1 MHHRFKHQ
9 SQNIFFF
16 QKDQCSQENQWQM
29 TKSEVVLKKAD
40 RLASHSL
47 LLLVLNSQKY
57 VQNHSNSHTD
67 LHSHL
72 ILNAHVGNPL
82 TQSDQWDNKIHDL
95 WCICIWSGISTRF
108 LHSIT
113 FPPMTKELTVHE
125 KIMKYI
131 LRNPT
136 QEYLVS
142 DIVSFVWY
150 EAWTRI
156 GDLCRKWLL
165 FKSGEQTRKKWNPFA
180 LYMLTD
186 LWKSFKVPE

>member
-1 MHHRFKHQ
+1 MHHTFSLKRDQ
-9 SQNIFFF
+9 FFT
-16 QKDQCSQENQWQM
+16 ENLSAM
-29 TKSEVVLKKAD
+29 KRSKVVLKKSD
-40 RLASHSL
+40 KSESHSL
-47 LLLVLNSQKY
+47 LLSVLNSQKY
-57 VQNHSNSHTD
+57 VQTHSTSHTD
-67 LHSHL
+67 FHSHL
-72 ILNAHVGNPL
+72 TLNAHVGNPQN
-82 TQSDQWDNKIHDL
+82 QSDQWYNKIHGL